1 MTDLFSTLPMARP
14 MQPGDADAVLAIYG
28 EGIASGHAT
37 FNDTTPSFEDWSD
50 SHLATPR
57 IVVDLEGSVAGW
69 AALAPVSARPVY
81 AGVAEASVYVAEAAQ
96 GRGVGT
102 ALMQALVSQ
111 SEAAGFWTL
120 QAGIFPENPASLAL
134 HQKSGFK
141 ILGVRERIGK
151 MTFGPMQGTWRDVVF
166 LERRS
171 NMIGLT

>member
-14 MQPGDADAVLAIYG
+14 MQPSDADAVLAIYG
-28 EGIASGHAT
+28 EGIATGHAT
-37 FNDTTPSFEDWSD
+37 FNDTTPSFEVWSD
-50 SHLATPR
+50 GHFETPR
-57 IVVDLEGSVAGW
+57 IVVDLEGAVAGW

-81 AGVAEASVYVAEAAQ
+81 GGVAEASVYVAQAAQ

-151 MTFGPMQGTWRDVVF
+151 MTFGPMQGSWRDVIF

-171 NMIGLT
+171 NMVGLT